1 MHHAW
6 SAPIA
11 VVSIY
16 AHPVEFLLANVP
28 VVLGPPMLF
37 TPHVAGWAVWAG
49 AASLAIISG
58 HIGWHLPFLGSPE
71 AHDFHH
77 SLNGGRNLD
86 NLGQVDVLDRVLHTN
101 KEFLKSWQYTVHK
114 GYTTPDYPVDK
125 ALATTEKPLPA

>member
-1 MHHAW
+1 MPTPIFI
-6 SAPIA
+6 SASG
-11 VVSIY
+11 VST
-16 AHPVEFLLANVP
+16 H
-28 VVLGPPMLF
+28 GPKSSEP
-37 TPHVAGWAVWAG
+37 PNEPNPSVDDRSRGSIKKA
-49 AASLAIISG
+49 
-58 HIGWHLPFLGSPE
+58 LPFLGSPE

-114 GYTTPDYPVDK
+114 GYSTPDYPVDK

>member
-1 MHHAW
+1 MPPLYVIFSGTQRPHA
-6 SAPIA
+6 
-11 VVSIY
+11 
-16 AHPVEFLLANVP
+16 
-28 VVLGPPMLF
+28 
-37 TPHVAGWAVWAG
+37 AGQDSERG
-49 AASLAIISG
+49 M
-58 HIGWHLPFLGSPE
+58 PE

-114 GYTTPDYPVDK
+114 GYTPPDYPVDK

>member
-1 MHHAW
+1 MSTPSSNDLRDDPRAPPRLHARLLL
-6 SAPIA
+6 P
-11 VVSIY
+11 
-16 AHPVEFLLANVP
+16 AHRPA
-28 VVLGPPMLF
+28 
-37 TPHVAGWAVWAG
+37 
-49 AASLAIISG
+49 
-58 HIGWHLPFLGSPE
+58 

>member
-1 MHHAW
+1 MPYFRH
-6 SAPIA
+6 SA
-11 VVSIY
+11 S
-16 AHPVEFLLANVP
+16 LRRNS
-28 VVLGPPMLF
+28 
-37 TPHVAGWAVWAG
+37 

>member
-1 MHHAW
+1 MT
-6 SAPIA
+6 SATT
-11 VVSIY
+11 
-16 AHPVEFLLANVP
+16 LALPLV
-28 VVLGPPMLF
+28 F
-37 TPHVAGWAVWAG
+37 TLVYFSPHTALPRWE
-49 AASLAIISG
+49 
-58 HIGWHLPFLGSPE
+58 HLPFLGSPE

>member
-1 MHHAW
+1 
-6 SAPIA
+6 
-11 VVSIY
+11 
-16 AHPVEFLLANVP
+16 
-28 VVLGPPMLF
+28 MLF